1 MTMSDDDDSL
11 QTINEETERFDLPD
25 EGFIAPG
32 TNQRDLERFGVPP
45 SPDPYTEPGLY
56 RLWQD
61 IIAQP
66 LKPLPIEFVDTA
78 GDSDYFQRAGPLRA
92 AARHQSSRN
101 WSGASIGA
109 HDGRK
114 FVSIAGTWR
123 VPLVFALPP
132 NDDYRS
138 STWIGLDGQRK
149 YVDSTLPQ
157 IGTAQ
162 YVKRIG
168 GVPTRTTESWVQ
180 WWPRKPVSIYQMP
193 VSPGDVV
200 LAWMTVVNPLHVQFF
215 ILNLTAPPPFPFAPF
230 KWRSPRVRWPGL
242 PARVRARVSG
252 ATAEWVMERP
262 TRLGS
267 DELYKLP
274 DYNQPVL
281 ATRVPFPFTD
291 CYASSMSVL
300 GGPTREENLL
310 TSTLINMF
318 KTHRTPYSAA
328 KISVAKRGDDHSFT
342 TTYVP

>member
-78 GDSDYFQRAGPLRA
+78 GDSDYFPRAGPLRA

-162 YVKRIG
+162 YVKRVG

-200 LAWMTVVNPLHVQFF
+200 LAWMTV
-215 ILNLTAPPPFPFAPF
+215 
-230 KWRSPRVRWPGL
+230 GL

-267 DELYKLP
+267 DELYELP

-291 CYASSMSVL
+291 CYASSTSVL

-310 TSTLINMF
+310 TSTLLNMF